1 MAEPSSWASRTMSR
15 STPRRR
21 RVAST
26 SWMKLR
32 SQSLGKCLP
41 PLTKSV
47 YQKPF
52 ITGGRSPVP
61 LEVMLRIHLLQQWF
75 TLSDPL
81 MGELLIGPP
90 CFRRFAGIETTEGR
104 ILDGITIFNLR
115 HLPEVHRHAEQI
127 LEGVNQ
133 MLSEKCTRWPSASNG
148 STVAQKASLMEC
160 AATLELT
167 PHLAWSTLLRAP
179 PPTCMS

>member
-1 MAEPSSWASRTMSR
+1 
-15 STPRRR
+15 
-21 RVAST
+21 
-26 SWMKLR
+26 
-32 SQSLGKCLP
+32 
-41 PLTKSV
+41 V

-52 ITGGRSPVP
+52 IKSGRSPVP

-81 MGELLIGPP
+81 MGALLVDP
-90 CFRRFAGIETTEGR
+90 CFRRFAGIETTEDR
-104 ILDGITIFNLR
+104 ILDEITIFNLR

-133 MLSEKCTRWPSASNG
+133 MLSETCTRWLRASNG
-148 STVAQKASLMEC
+148 STASQKASPMEC
-160 AATLELT
+160 AATLELM

-179 PPTCMS
+179 PPSCIS